1 MNTTARL
8 WIACALAA
16 SVTNA
21 CSKAKRATTPTSPTV
36 VTPTGPDRAGGG
48 REVPTSVEVRPDPR
62 PSERTSYGPVYF
74 AFDAALLDQAARDE
88 LAAAADYLGRG
99 AARIRVEGHTDD
111 RGTTEYNLALGQQRA
126 DAVAAYLRGLGV
138 RAARIDTI
146 TYGEERP
153 AEVGDDEAAW
163 TRNRRA
169 ELVIAP

>member
-16 SVTNA
+16 SVTTA

-111 RGTTEYNLALGQQRA
+111 RGTTEYNLALGERRA
-126 DAVAAYLRGLGV
+126 RVVRQYMMNLGV
-138 RAARIDTI
+138 LPDRIAVSSEGSEGATGSD
-146 TYGEERP
+146 EEGMRRDRRVDFRLRP
-153 AEVGDDEAAW
+153 
-163 TRNRRA
+163 
-169 ELVIAP
+169 